1 MPEKTNRKMQYL
13 EESFETLTC
22 LGDGTDKEVFLV
34 KRKGSGKIYVKKYVS
49 PEAAEVCGRLEG
61 VVNRNIARIHAV
73 AQDGKKGLVIEEF
86 INGVTLEEYRKS
98 RRVLMEERVCSIV
111 SDLCDALF
119 EIHSRGIV
127 HRDIKPENVMLSND
141 GVVKLIDFGIARSIK
156 EGKRQD
162 TEILGTAGYA
172 APEQFGYRQ
181 TDARADVYAVGV
193 LMNKLL
199 TGELPT
205 QHLYGGPALQKVIRQ
220 CIEMDA
226 ENRFQ
231 TIQELKSTVE
241 ELLARKSGRRERQ
254 AHAGVT
260 LGQAEQRDLD
270 RKILPEISPYKDV
283 VPEEG
288 GRRKVRKNQG
298 CVIRGVP
305 GFRTGVLW
313 KNVVATIGYAFMVM
327 VTVLPMQEYTSSVE
341 VFMLEALSQF
351 LCIWAAT
358 LVLFNVADW
367 DRKFFLTC
375 RFPKAV
381 TLVFRILLWIFIFNM
396 GIMIENHVKYDIL
409 GMVRP
414 QK

>member
-1 MPEKTNRKMQYL
+1 MPDKTNRKMQYL

-22 LGDGTDKEVFLV
+22 LGDGSDKEVFLV
-34 KRKGSGKIYVKKYVS
+34 KRKDSGKIYVKKYVS
-49 PEAAEVCGRLEG
+49 SEAAEVCSRLEG
-61 VVNRNIARIHAV
+61 VVNRNMVRIHAV
-73 AQDGKKGLVIEEF
+73 AQDEKQGLVIEEF
-86 INGVTLEEYRKS
+86 INGVTLEEYGENRGILS
-98 RRVLMEERVCSIV
+98 EERVCDIV
-111 SDLCDALF
+111 SEICNALF
-119 EIHSRGIV
+119 EIHNRGIV
-127 HRDIKPENVMLSND
+127 HRDIKPANVMVSND
-141 GVVKLIDFGIARSIK
+141 GVIKLIDFGIARSMK
-156 EGKRQD
+156 AGKRQD

-181 TDARADVYAVGV
+181 TDAMADVYAVGV

-231 TIQELKSTVE
+231 TIQELKSTLE
-241 ELLARKSGRRERQ
+241 EFLARKSGLPERQ
-254 AHAGVT
+254 AHVGVT
-260 LGQAEQRDLD
+260 LGQVDSV
-270 RKILPEISPYKDV
+270 RKILPQIPLYKDV
-283 VPEEG
+283 VPKEG
-288 GRRKVRKNQG
+288 DGRKARKNQG
-298 CVIRGVP
+298 CVIRGIP

-313 KNVVATIGYAFMVM
+313 KNVVATIGYAFMILC
-327 VTVLPMQEYTSSVE
+327 TVIPMQEYTSSVE

-396 GIMIENHVKYDIL
+396 GIVIENHVKYDIL